1 MFKELGEF
9 IDNVGRAT
17 GRMIGQILS
26 DKDDDDIDGMMGY
39 PAPDPDDDHRITVS
53 NIDIDDTDINV
64 IKSRSFHQS
73 CIFCL

>member
-53 NIDIDDTDINV
+53 NIDIDDTDMTIVN
-64 IKSRSFHQS
+64 IDDDNQ
-73 CIFCL
+73 

>member
-26 DKDDDDIDGMMGY
+26 DKDDDDMEGLPNDLQGL
-39 PAPDPDDDHRITVS
+39 PDVDDRKDRVIVK
-53 NIDIDDTDINV
+53 IDDE
-64 IKSRSFHQS
+64 
-73 CIFCL
+73 

>member
-26 DKDDDDIDGMMGY
+26 DKDDDDIDGVMG
-39 PAPDPDDDHRITVS
+39 DIIDLPDDVHGE
-53 NIDIDDTDINV
+53 IDVRNDILVANPDDE
-64 IKSRSFHQS
+64 
-73 CIFCL
+73 

>member
-39 PAPDPDDDHRITVS
+39 PKTVS
-53 NIDIDDTDINV
+53 NIDIDDTDITIV
-64 IKSRSFHQS
+64 DIDDDKQ
-73 CIFCL
+73 

>member
-39 PAPDPDDDHRITVS
+39 PAPDPDDDHRITVR
-53 NIDIDDTDINV
+53 NIDVDNDDN
-64 IKSRSFHQS
+64 R
-73 CIFCL
+73 

>member
-26 DKDDDDIDGMMGY
+26 DKDDDDISC
-39 PAPDPDDDHRITVS
+39 A
-53 NIDIDDTDINV
+53 
-64 IKSRSFHQS
+64 RS
-73 CIFCL
+73 

>member
-26 DKDDDDIDGMMGY
+26 DKDDKDDNEGMMGIIM
-39 PAPDPDDDHRITVS
+39 DDDDEKDQIIRKNGH
-53 NIDIDDTDINV
+53 DID
-64 IKSRSFHQS
+64 KSKITR
-73 CIFCL
+73 IRGKL

>member
-26 DKDDDDIDGMMGY
+26 DKDDDDMEGMMGEIL
-39 PAPDPDDDHRITVS
+39 PDDVQGLPDYDS
-53 NIDIDDTDINV
+53 KDIVVVKTDDDE
-64 IKSRSFHQS
+64 
-73 CIFCL
+73 

>member
-26 DKDDDDIDGMMGY
+26 DKDGDDIDGMMG
-39 PAPDPDDDHRITVS
+39 DIIDLPDDVHEEIDVRKDILVANPDDEQANNIHRTI
-53 NIDIDDTDINV
+53 
-64 IKSRSFHQS
+64 
-73 CIFCL
+73 

>member
-9 IDNVGRAT
+9 IDNMGRAT

-39 PAPDPDDDHRITVS
+39 PAPNPDDDHRITVS
-53 NIDIDDTDINV
+53 NIDIDDTDITIVDIDDDN
-64 IKSRSFHQS
+64 Q
-73 CIFCL
+73 

>member
-26 DKDDDDIDGMMGY
+26 DKDDDDMEGIL
-39 PAPDPDDDHRITVS
+39 PDDVQGLTDYDS
-53 NIDIDDTDINV
+53 KDIVVVKTDDEE
-64 IKSRSFHQS
+64 
-73 CIFCL
+73 